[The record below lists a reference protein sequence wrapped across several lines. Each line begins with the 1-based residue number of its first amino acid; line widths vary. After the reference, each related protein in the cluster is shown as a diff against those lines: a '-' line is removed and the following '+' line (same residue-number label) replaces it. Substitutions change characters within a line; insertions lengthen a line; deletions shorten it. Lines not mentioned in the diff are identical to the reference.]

1 LALNRFSDTDA
12 YHAGHGRAGQLTAQD
27 FCALQSRPYLGRV
40 DVSLE
45 STIAG
50 GDGSRQPSA
59 VERDAARYQ
68 GKYVAEIAGKLAL

>member
-1 LALNRFSDTDA
+1 LP
-12 YHAGHGRAGQLTAQD
+12 RAA
-27 FCALQSRPYLGRV
+27 
-40 DVSLE
+40 

-50 GDGSRQPSA
+50 RDGSRQPSA